1 MKEPFAIIGLAK
13 LKSMGNIAGV
23 LGHMCRT
30 RPTANS
36 NGKENIMLVEPPTLP
51 ELEQEIAE
59 YCPRANAVFAFD
71 FLCAASPEH
80 FEGKTEAQILE
91 WAEASL
97 QWVKDTFGA
106 DNVKACC
113 LHMDETSPHTSYI
126 IIPAYEGKLNAKH
139 YTGTRAKMRGLWT
152 SYAEAMRPFG
162 LRRGREY
169 SPADHKDIKAYY
181 ADVQQG
187 KAAAKAKQIKPE
199 QLPAPSIEDRLK
211 PREYAAKLINYIT
224 RKLAAENGNLRAA
237 LEAERQEKEKL
248 TGKTITDR
256 QLFHMAQQHP
266 EKIAQIIAE
275 LDLAKEA
282 AANKDRRFMEL
293 IAAIKDFFKRNI
305 PVNSVMRKPEELGA
319 LASFPELADGI
330 KLELIHEARTNTQE
344 RGRYYG
350 R

>member
-1 MKEPFAIIGLAK
+1 
-13 LKSMGNIAGV
+13 
-23 LGHMCRT
+23 MCRT

-59 YCPRANAVFAFD
+59 YCPRANAVYAFD
-71 FLCAASPEH
+71 FLCAASPEY
-80 FEGKTEAQILE
+80 FEGKTEDQIKE

-97 QWVKDTFGA
+97 QWSRDTFGA
-106 DNVKACC
+106 DNVRAAL
-113 LHMDETSPHTSYI
+113 LHMDETSPHLSLL
-126 IIPAYEGKLNAKH
+126 IIPEHEGKLNAK
-139 YTGTRAKMRGLWT
+139 YFTGTRAKMRGLWT

-256 QLFHMAQQHP
+256 QLFNMAQQHP

-293 IAAIKDFFKRNI
+293 IAAVKEFFKKNI

-330 KLELIHEARTNTQE
+330 KLELIHEPRTNTQE